1 MNGKHLV
8 APSIP
13 VQRPNDESVCML
25 NKCDN
30 VSTACVRVYACLGLF
45 TMSFQQNDVSEIC
58 SVTEKPKLNH
68 CKCNKKNVF
77 YDCHWDAWMHF
88 VQFTLY
94 YFRVCVSV
102 CVFVYHRSWKCI
114 LYATKLFKTFS
125 NVQEHIKHI
134 KMFIMR
140 SHFISSLEIGP
151 RIYHILIT
159 TNYPEHLFG
168 IWELMKI

>member
-1 MNGKHLV
+1 MCQLRV
-8 APSIP
+8 F
-13 VQRPNDESVCML
+13 VCM
-25 NKCDN
+25 
-30 VSTACVRVYACLGLF
+30 RVWDYLRCHF
-45 TMSFQQNDVSEIC
+45 NRTMSAKFVRSQKNQNWIIVNAIKKMFFMTVIETRECISC
-58 SVTEKPKLNH
+58 SSH
-68 CKCNKKNVF
+68 
-77 YDCHWDAWMHF
+77 YI
-88 VQFTLY
+88 TLGY
-94 YFRVCVSV
+94 V